1 MRITNTQKK
10 ELSDIFREL
19 ELDIFDFETTGQ
31 HKEFKVKYKHEY
43 YSFSINYQKRDNYY
57 VTILPIYDTKG
68 LSVNCNWVQTKTR
81 FKDWAKGIALEIS
94 TPTGWETFENNN
106 YLDTDLND
114 LDERFSET
122 DKVLVRRGLKELKE
136 RFIQL
141 ELPIGKLKT
150 IDKKLDDLDK
160 KVDELSKFDWK
171 SLLIGTIAN
180 LILVLAIPTDFNG
193 VIWEYVRS
201 AFNNFRISK

>member
-31 HKEFKVKYKHEY
+31 HKEFKVKYKYEY

-57 VTILPIYDTKG
+57 VTILPVYDTKG
-68 LSVNCNWVQTKTR
+68 LSVNCNWVQTKTK
-81 FKDWAKGIALEIS
+81 FKEWAKAIVLEIS
-94 TPTGWETFENNN
+94 TPTGWETFENKN

-141 ELPIGKLKT
+141 ELPIEKLKT
-150 IDKKLDDLDK
+150 INKKLDDLDK